1 MKKQNIITI
10 ALSVIAISLLTSCGT
25 KKSNELINN
34 SNSIDINS
42 QPALASCN
50 RSTSANLSFNLASVI
65 ESTTGQTN
73 PDWIK
78 IKFDFLSTDVTQT
91 GYTVKFFKW
100 RIIGTSAQL
109 DSNPLSFNAYTISN
123 GQTASGSM
131 TSVYTTQINQQY
143 GFYINLNDDPQYPYQ
158 VLKVVVYKTDG
169 TIAAQS
175 DILIPQF
182 SASPDAYKTNS
193 DGTVRADNLQKLHP
207 LYATNVT
214 AWTQAQ
220 LKQNFDQYCF

>member
-1 MKKQNIITI
+1 MKKQNILTI
-10 ALSVIAISLLTSCGT
+10 ALSVMALSLLTACGVQ
-25 KKSNELINN
+25 KSNELVNN
-34 SNSIDINS
+34 SNSIDIKS
-42 QPALASCN
+42 QPTLASCN
-50 RSTSANLSFNLASVI
+50 RSTSADLSFNLANVI
-65 ESTTGQTN
+65 ESTTGETN
-73 PDWIK
+73 PNWIK
-78 IKFDFLSTDVTQT
+78 IKFDFLSTDVTKS

-123 GQTASGSM
+123 GQTASETM
-131 TSVYTTQINQQY
+131 TSVYAAQINQQY
-143 GFYINLNDDPQYPYQ
+143 GFYINLNDDTQYPYQ
-158 VLKVVVYKTDG
+158 VLKVVIYKTDG

-175 DILIPQF
+175 DVLIPQF
-182 SASPDAYKTNS
+182 LANPNDYKTNS

-207 LYATNVT
+207 LYATDVT